1 MAESGPVE
9 RAIRAELRQLKFS
22 VQNRGAAALAVSLAK
37 QIDSA
42 RGAVA
47 AAAAAH
53 QLRGIL
59 ADLAAESADKR
70 PERGVIDE
78 LRERRSAKDGTPE
91 ATPGVMPPW

>member
-1 MAESGPVE
+1 MTTPRAGPVE
-9 RAIRAELRQLKFS
+9 RATRAELRKLGMS
-22 VQNRGAAALAVSLAK
+22 VQERGAAALAVSLAR

-59 ADLAAESADKR
+59 ADLAAEAADLR
-70 PERGVIDE
+70 PERDALDD
-78 LRERRSAKDGTPE
+78 LRERRSLRDRSSA
-91 ATPGVMPPW
+91 ASS